1 MARRTIPE
9 ETAKELFD
17 DEPIVLMGHPEV
29 LQGDLHLKNP
39 LDEKIKLR
47 DMRLRQVVPEGIK
60 GKEPI
65 QPKSQKLRTVLL
77 RPGQQRRLRLTMGL
91 EPNTPPGEYRGEIEV
106 AGRRQPVVLYVTE
119 MFDIRVAPQSVVVEN
134 LSGQNVKK
142 RIVVSNRGNV
152 PLTIGEIGAVPLDDE
167 QLQCRTLR
175 AAAAAVGD
183 EIKTFQEYLAIIL
196 YQAKVVM
203 ESSGALRV
211 RNLSGTTVIN
221 PGEIKPV
228 DLEIRVPDGLDK
240 RSRFRG
246 VVALYT
252 ANLEFLVVPVSGGQ
266 AKRSGNNG
274 NSDNPRNR
282 RKSADKQ

>member
-1 MARRTIPE
+1 MARRTIPK

-47 DMRLRQVVPEGIK
+47 DMRLRQVVPEEVDEK
-60 GKEPI
+60 VKEPI

-106 AGRRQPVVLYVTE
+106 AGRTQPVVLHVTE
-119 MFDIRVAPQSVVVEN
+119 KVDIRISPQSVVVEN
-134 LSGQNVKK
+134 LSGESVKK

-152 PLTIGEIGAVPLDDE
+152 PITIGEIGAVPLDDE

-203 ESSGALRV
+203 EHSGALRV
-211 RNLSGTTVIN
+211 RNLSGTTVVN

-228 DLEIRVPDGLDK
+228 DLEIRIPEGLDK

-252 ANLEFLVVPVSGGQ
+252 ANLEFLIVPASGGQ
-266 AKRSGNNG
+266 AKRNG
-274 NSDNPRNR
+274 NSDNPRKR
-282 RKSADKQ
+282 RNSADTQ

>member
-9 ETAKELFD
+9 ETAKELFG

-29 LQGDLHLKNP
+29 LQGDLNLKNP

-47 DMRLRQVVPEGIK
+47 DMRLRQVIPEEVDEK
-60 GKEPI
+60 DKKPI

-106 AGRRQPVVLYVTE
+106 AGRTQPVVLHVTE
-119 MFDIRVAPQSVVVEN
+119 KVDIRIAPQSVVVEN
-134 LSGQNVKK
+134 LSGESVKK

-152 PLTIGEIGAVPLDDE
+152 PITIGEIGAVPLDDE

-203 ESSGALRV
+203 EHSGALRV
-211 RNLSGTTVIN
+211 RNLSGTTVVN
-221 PGEIKPV
+221 PGEIKPI
-228 DLEIRVPDGLDK
+228 DLEIRVPEGLDK

-252 ANLEFLVVPVSGGQ
+252 ANLEFLIVPASGSQ
-266 AKRSGNNG
+266 AKRNG
-274 NSDNPRNR
+274 NSDNPRKR

>member
-1 MARRTIPE
+1 MARRTIPK

-47 DMRLRQVVPEGIK
+47 DMRLRQVVPEEVDEK
-60 GKEPI
+60 VKEPI

-106 AGRRQPVVLYVTE
+106 AGRTQPVVLHVTE
-119 MFDIRVAPQSVVVEN
+119 KVDIRIAPQSVVVEN
-134 LSGQNVKK
+134 LSGESVKK

-152 PLTIGEIGAVPLDDE
+152 PITIGEIGAVPLDDE

-203 ESSGALRV
+203 EHSGALRV
-211 RNLSGTTVIN
+211 RNLSGTTVVN

-228 DLEIRVPDGLDK
+228 DLEIRIPEGLDK

-252 ANLEFLVVPVSGGQ
+252 ANLEFLIVPASGGQ
-266 AKRSGNNG
+266 AKRNG
-274 NSDNPRNR
+274 NSDNPRKR
-282 RKSADKQ
+282 RNSADTQ

>member
-1 MARRTIPE
+1 MARRIIPE

-29 LQGDLHLKNP
+29 LQGDLNLKNP

-47 DMRLRQVVPEGIK
+47 DMRLRQVIPEEVDEK
-60 GKEPI
+60 VKEPI

-106 AGRRQPVVLYVTE
+106 AGRTQSVVLHVTE
-119 MFDIRVAPQSVVVEN
+119 KVDIRIAPQSVVVEN
-134 LSGQNVKK
+134 LSGESVKK
-142 RIVVSNRGNV
+142 RIVVGNRGNV
-152 PLTIGEIGAVPLDDE
+152 PISIGEIGAVPLDDE

-203 ESSGALRV
+203 EHSGALRV
-211 RNLSGTTVIN
+211 RNLSGTTVVN
-221 PGEIKPV
+221 PGEVKPV
-228 DLEIRVPDGLDK
+228 DLEIRVPEGLDK

-252 ANLEFLVVPVSGGQ
+252 ANLEFLIVPASGGQ
-266 AKRSGNNG
+266 AKRNG
-274 NSDNPRNR
+274 NSDNPRKR

>member
-1 MARRTIPE
+1 MARRTIPK

-47 DMRLRQVVPEGIK
+47 DMRLRQVVPEEVDEK
-60 GKEPI
+60 VKEPI

-106 AGRRQPVVLYVTE
+106 AGRTQPVVLHVTE
-119 MFDIRVAPQSVVVEN
+119 KVDIRIAPQSVVVEN
-134 LSGQNVKK
+134 LSGESVKK

-152 PLTIGEIGAVPLDDE
+152 PITISEIGAVPLDDE

-203 ESSGALRV
+203 EHSGALRV
-211 RNLSGTTVIN
+211 RNLSGTTVVN

-228 DLEIRVPDGLDK
+228 DLEIRIPEGLDK

-252 ANLEFLVVPVSGGQ
+252 ANLEFLIVPASGGQ
-266 AKRSGNNG
+266 AKRNG
-274 NSDNPRNR
+274 NSDNPRKR
-282 RKSADKQ
+282 RNSADTQ

>member
-1 MARRTIPE
+1 MARRTITK
-9 ETAKELFD
+9 ETAKELFN

-29 LQGDLHLKNP
+29 LQGDLNVKNP

-47 DMRLRQVVPEGIK
+47 DMRLRQVIPEEVDEK

-65 QPKSQKLRTVLL
+65 QPKSQKLRTILL

-106 AGRRQPVVLYVTE
+106 AGRTQPVVLHVTE
-119 MFDIRVAPQSVVVEN
+119 KVDIRIAPQSVVVEN
-134 LSGQNVKK
+134 LSGESVKK

-152 PLTIGEIGAVPLDDE
+152 PISVGEIGAVPLDDE

-203 ESSGALRV
+203 EHSGALRV
-211 RNLSGTTVIN
+211 RNLSGTTVVN
-221 PGEIKPV
+221 PGEIKPI
-228 DLEIRVPDGLDK
+228 DLEIRVPEGLDK

-252 ANLEFLVVPVSGGQ
+252 ANLEFLIVPASGAQ
-266 AKRSGNNG
+266 AKRNG